1 MRILLITV
9 LSLIAFAGNSILCR
23 IALGQGQIDAASF
36 TSIRL
41 FSGAITLFILYA
53 LFHKNKQT
61 ASKGSWLGAVYL
73 FIYAITFSYAYISL
87 ETAIGALVLFSS
99 VQFSMLAY
107 TFFSGIKIYPIEW
120 CGALI
125 AFIGFSYLVLPDI
138 SSPSLI
144 GFVLMVISGMAWAGY
159 TLVGKK
165 SSNPLADTAFN
176 FMRTLPFI
184 TLLSLMT
191 LNSTNA
197 STTGILFAVIA
208 GSVTSGIGYAI
219 WYVALKHLTSVQAA
233 VSQLSVPIIAGI
245 GGLLFLSEPISERL
259 AISGAIILI
268 GILLVV
274 LSKKPLKP

>member
-1 MRILLITV
+1 MKILLITL
-9 LSLIAFAGNSILCR
+9 LSLFAFAGNSILCR

-61 ASKGSWLGAVYL
+61 AGKGSWLGAVYL
-73 FIYAITFSYAYISL
+73 FIYAVTFSYAYISL

-107 TFFSGIKIYPIEW
+107 TFFSGTKIYPIEW

-144 GFVLMVISGMAWAGY
+144 GFVLMMISGMAWAGY
-159 TLVGKK
+159 TLAGRK

-176 FMRTLPFI
+176 FIRTLPFI
-184 TLLSLMT
+184 SLLSLIS
-191 LNSTNA
+191 LNSITA
-197 STTGILFAVIA
+197 STTGVLLAVIA

-219 WYVALKHLTSVQAA
+219 WYFALKHLTSVQAA
-233 VSQLSVPIIAGI
+233 VSQLSVPIIASI
-245 GGLLFLSEPISERL
+245 GGFLFLSEPISERL
-259 AISGAIILI
+259 AISGAIILN

-274 LSKKPLKP
+274 LGKKPLKP

>member
-41 FSGAITLFILYA
+41 LSGAITLFILYA

-61 ASKGSWLGAVYL
+61 VSKGSWFGAVYL
-73 FIYAITFSYAYISL
+73 FTYAVTFSYAYISL

-107 TFFSGIKIYPIEW
+107 TFLSGTKIYPIEW
-120 CGALI
+120 FGALI

-144 GFVLMVISGMAWAGY
+144 GFVLMVVSGMAWAGY

-176 FMRTLPFI
+176 FMRTIPFI

-191 LNSTNA
+191 LNSINA
-197 STTGILFAVIA
+197 STTGILLAVIA

-219 WYVALKHLTSVQAA
+219 WYIALKHLTSVQAA

-245 GGLLFLSEPISERL
+245 GGFLFLSEPISERL

-274 LSKKPLKP
+274 LGKKPLTP